1 MPRTNA
7 ILLLLTAALALLCC
21 RADVLRGR
29 VLRYALRRVERSAL
43 EPVQTDKLLSGMLD
57 GMLRSVGDL
66 PYSAF
71 IPPEVE
77 GAYEEAI
84 QGRNVGIGIWLL
96 GLQSKELPVLWFVP
110 MHDSPVEDAHLRFGD
125 RIAGVDGKGF
135 AGMSVQQVV
144 DLLAGADGSE
154 VVLSVIDR
162 QSLLDEEPAP
172 PSEEDTSGGENATEE
187 DSSKEDDSKEDSSK
201 EGDSD
206 DGGLSDLKARYGSL
220 MREVTVRRAVI
231 QQDIVLGDRR
241 DEKGNWDF
249 TLEGHPNI
257 GYVKIDQFTD
267 ATGPDFAAAL
277 GALDGRIEALILD
290 LRGNPGGFLPA
301 AVMVSNMFLNQ
312 GDLIV
317 TTRERGGKVRGEFK
331 AEGGQKYLWPM
342 VVLIDGGSASA
353 SEIVSA
359 ALSDHQR
366 AALIGHRSYGK
377 GTVQQLFKLPCGMGT
392 IRLTEAS
399 FWRPSGE
406 PIHRRRDAAPED
418 QWGVTPDTTVGVST
432 KGYLAAGLYRR
443 VRSLEEYA
451 ERGSLLMR
459 LAERRLAEDIEQQ
472 EACCEIFEDQVDE
485 DAPMGKAP
493 FFDPVIDA
501 AVEHLEKL
509 LAERPA
515 AAPEL

>member
-1 MPRTNA
+1 MPRTNV
-7 ILLLLTAALALLCC
+7 ILLLLTAALALRCC

-29 VLRYALRRVERSAL
+29 VLRYALRYVERSAL
-43 EPVQTDKLLSGMLD
+43 EPVGTDTLLGGMLD
-57 GMLRSVGDL
+57 GMLRGVGDL

-71 IPPEVE
+71 IPPEAE

-96 GLQSKELPVLWFVP
+96 GFDSKELPLLWFVP

-125 RIAGVDGKGF
+125 RIAGADGKGF
-135 AGMSVQQVV
+135 AGMSIPQVV

-154 VVLSVIDR
+154 VVLSVVDR
-162 QSLLDEEPAP
+162 QSLLEEEPARDA
-172 PSEEDTSGGENATEE
+172 EEETPGDQSDAAGKDSSQE
-187 DSSKEDDSKEDSSK
+187 DSR
-201 EGDSD
+201 D
-206 DGGLSDLKARYGSL
+206 DGGLSELKARYGSL

-241 DEKGNWDF
+241 DEKGNWVF

-257 GYVKIDQFTD
+257 GYVKIEQFTD

-277 GALDGRIEALILD
+277 ASLDGRIEALIVD

-301 AVMVSNMFLNQ
+301 AVMVSNMFLNK

-317 TTRERGGKVRGEFK
+317 TTRERGGKIRGEYK

-342 VVLIDGGSASA
+342 VILIDGGSASA

-377 GTVQQLFKLPCGMGT
+377 GTVQQLFDLPCGMGM

-399 FWRPSGE
+399 FWRPSGK
-406 PIHRRRDAAPED
+406 PIHRRRAASPED
-418 QWGVTPDTTVGVST
+418 QWGVTPDTIVGVST
-432 KGYLAAGLYRR
+432 KGYLAAALYRR
-443 VRSLEEYA
+443 LRSLEEYA
-451 ERGSLLMR
+451 QRGGLLTR
-459 LAERRLAEDIEQQ
+459 LAEKRLAGGIEQQ

-485 DAPMGKAP
+485 QAPMGKAP